1 MGEQGLLDVDDSNFE
16 SEILKAEKPALVD
29 FWAPWCGP
37 CKAIGPVFKELEE
50 TYGDRMIFARCNVD
64 QSPNTPTKYSIRA
77 IPTII
82 LFKDGEVLDQVV
94 GAVPKSHIEEFVK
107 KAL

>member
-37 CKAIGPVFKELEE
+37 CKAIAPIFKELEE
-50 TYGDRMIFARCNVD
+50 TYGDRMIFGRCNVD